1 VIEMTYN
8 HNGIRTGKRV
18 TAPDGIV
25 GEVRRDGNGVVT
37 DRLEFIYDE
46 SGRPIQL
53 IHNRRIYN
61 YVLNLQGDV

>member
-1 VIEMTYN
+1 V
-8 HNGIRTGKRV
+8 
-18 TAPDGIV
+18 IV

-53 IHNRRIYN
+53 IHTARVGTQQETRTIYN